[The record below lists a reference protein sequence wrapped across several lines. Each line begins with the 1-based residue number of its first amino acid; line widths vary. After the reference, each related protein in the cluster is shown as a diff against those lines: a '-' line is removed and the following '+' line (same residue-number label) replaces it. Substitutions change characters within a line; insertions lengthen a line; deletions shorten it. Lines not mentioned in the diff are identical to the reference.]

1 MTKEIRLN
9 AFDMNCVGH
18 IQHGMWTHP
27 RDRSTEYNTIQY
39 WQDLAR
45 LAERGK
51 FDGIFLADIVGV
63 YDVYRG
69 GPAPSIVDAVQI
81 PVNDPMMIV
90 PVMAAVTEHI
100 GFGVTA
106 NLTYEPP
113 YLFARRMSTLD
124 HLTGGRVG
132 WNIVTGYLD
141 SAARGM
147 GLAAQPAHDG
157 RYDAADEYMSVVYQ
171 LWEASWENGAV
182 RRDKSNRV
190 FADPD
195 KIHRVRHHGQHY
207 QVDAIHL
214 AEPSPQRTP
223 VLYQAGSST
232 RGREFAATH
241 AECVFVFGA
250 DKRITRDIVADIR
263 GRAAARGRDPRDI
276 LIFYNRAAVVGR
288 TRREAEEKYREYH
301 EHASIEGALAHF
313 SSSTGLDFS
322 RYELDEPIRY
332 VKNDAINSAVETL
345 TTLSAEPWTLR
356 RIISGMGLGSR
367 NPAVVG
373 SAEEVADDLTSWVE
387 ETDIDGFNLSRIVT
401 PRASTTSSIW
411 SCRSCKSAAST
422 SATIGPAPCAR
433 SCSPAHG
440 CCRPATRPLST
451 AGPSPSAA
459 EREHASLLK
468 RIVGRLI
475 APASANINAP
485 VHAAMIRALWVARS
499 QSHNEEPMVVQRE
512 LHVADGRSAI
522 SD

>member
-9 AFDMNCVGH
+9 AFDMNCIGH

-27 RDRSTEYNTIQY
+27 RDRSTAYNTIEY

-51 FDGIFLADIVGV
+51 FDGIFLADIFG
-63 YDVYRG
+63 VYRG
-69 GPAPSIVDAVQI
+69 GPAPSIIDAVQI
-81 PVNDPMMIV
+81 PVNDPMMVV

-106 NLTYEPP
+106 HLTYEPP

-124 HLTGGRVG
+124 HLTSGRIG

-147 GLAAQPAHDG
+147 GLAAQPDHDS
-157 RYDAADEYMSVVYQ
+157 RYDVADEYMSVVYK
-171 LWEASWENGAV
+171 LWEASWGDGAWP
-182 RRDKSNRV
+182 REKSNRI
-190 FADPD
+190 FSDPA
-195 KIHRVRHHGQHY
+195 KIHRVRHQGRHY

-250 DKRITRDIVADIR
+250 DKRITREIVADIR
-263 GRAAARGRDPRDI
+263 GRAAANGRDPRDI

-313 SSSTGLDFS
+313 SSSTGTDFS
-322 RYELDEPIRY
+322 RYAPDEPIRY
-332 VKNDAINSAVETL
+332 VKNDAIHSAVEDLPTGM
-345 TTLSAEPWTLR
+345 AEPWPLR
-356 RIISGMGLGSR
+356 RRIDRMGLGSP
-367 NPAVVG
+367 NAPIVG
-373 SAEEVADDLTSWVE
+373 SAEEVGDDLITWVE
-387 ETDIDGFNLSRIVT
+387 ETDIDGFN
-401 PRASTTSSIW
+401 
-411 SCRSCKSAAST
+411 
-422 SATIGPAPCAR
+422 
-433 SCSPAHG
+433 
-440 CCRPATRPLST
+440 
-451 AGPSPSAA
+451 
-459 EREHASLLK
+459 
-468 RIVGRLI
+468 
-475 APASANINAP
+475 
-485 VHAAMIRALWVARS
+485 
-499 QSHNEEPMVVQRE
+499 
-512 LHVADGRSAI
+512 
-522 SD
+522 